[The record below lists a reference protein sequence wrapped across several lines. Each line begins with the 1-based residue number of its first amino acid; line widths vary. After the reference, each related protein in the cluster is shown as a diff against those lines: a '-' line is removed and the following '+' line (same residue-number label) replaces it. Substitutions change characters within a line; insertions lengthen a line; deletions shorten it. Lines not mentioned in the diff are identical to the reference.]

1 MGSYL
6 SAEKSAAK
14 KTGLTVEEW
23 RARRAAGLRHC
34 FRCRAWHP
42 IEMFSID
49 KSRAQGRTASCKACT
64 SLASTASR
72 YGMSIAKLRDLLVRS
87 EGRCQLCRREAD
99 KLVVDHNHDTGRVR
113 GILCSSCNVGMGLF
127 GDDPA
132 AMRAAA
138 DYLERNDG

>member
-1 MGSYL
+1 
-6 SAEKSAAK
+6 
-14 KTGLTVEEW
+14 
-23 RARRAAGLRHC
+23 
-34 FRCRAWHP
+34 
-42 IEMFSID
+42 
-49 KSRAQGRTASCKACT
+49 
-64 SLASTASR
+64 
-72 YGMSIAKLRDLLVRS
+72 MSIAKLRDLLVRS